1 MTPSTF
7 DGPGVGDMPG
17 EATANPGASA
27 IRIASTTARLTA
39 DTRLV
44 QEVNFAVVTGS
55 PVLCADVSVR
65 ADVSLGLIDALP
77 LQPILVVGAS
87 TKLRRLAPA

>member
-1 MTPSTF
+1 MGTQ
-7 DGPGVGDMPG
+7 
-17 EATANPGASA
+17 
-27 IRIASTTARLTA
+27 ARP
-39 DTRLV
+39 
-44 QEVNFAVVTGS
+44 FAVVTGS
-55 PVLCADVSVR
+55 PVLCVDVSVR

>member
-7 DGPGVGDMPG
+7 DGPGVGDMTG

-55 PVLCADVSVR
+55 PVLFR
-65 ADVSLGLIDALP
+65 ADVNVGLLEVVP
-77 LQPILVVGAS
+77 LQPIPMVGGP
-87 TKLRRLAPA
+87 TKLPRWALA